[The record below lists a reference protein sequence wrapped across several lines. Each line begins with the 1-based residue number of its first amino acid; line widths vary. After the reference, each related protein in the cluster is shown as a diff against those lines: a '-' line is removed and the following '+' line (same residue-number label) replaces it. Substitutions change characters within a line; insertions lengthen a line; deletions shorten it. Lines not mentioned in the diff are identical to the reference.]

1 MAYFALRLAKMEMFP
16 MEVSVAWHNLEQAIA
31 AVERGEDRMEHLLAT
46 VRAGIYI
53 LFEYPT
59 TDIMAQ
65 AQASYLPLRPTVS
78 WLVFEASRIKD
89 IPDDRVEE
97 LKCYWQQN
105 HADCEG
111 ELIPP
116 PPSQL
121 GF

>member
-1 MAYFALRLAKMEMFP
+1 
-16 MEVSVAWHNLEQAIA
+16 MEVTTAWYNLEQAIA
-31 AVERGEDRMEHLLAT
+31 AVERGEDRMDHLLAT

-59 TDIMAQ
+59 AEIMAQ

-78 WLVFEASRIKD
+78 WLVFEAGRIKD
-89 IPDDRVEE
+89 IPDHRVEE
-97 LKCYWQQN
+97 LKSFWLEH
-105 HADCEG
+105 HAADEG

-116 PPSQL
+116 PPNHL

>member
-1 MAYFALRLAKMEMFP
+1 MEANI
-16 MEVSVAWHNLEQAIA
+16 AWHNLEQAIQ
-31 AVERGEDRMEHLLAT
+31 AVERGEDRMDHLLAT

-53 LFEYPT
+53 LFDYPT
-59 TDIMAQ
+59 PEIMAQ

-89 IPDDRVEE
+89 ISDDRVAEM
-97 LKCYWQQN
+97 KAFWQEN
-105 HADCEG
+105 LAANEG

-121 GF
+121 GL

>member
-1 MAYFALRLAKMEMFP
+1 MN
-16 MEVSVAWHNLEQAIA
+16 VSMAWHNLEQAIA
-31 AVERGEDRMEHLLAT
+31 AVELGEDRMDHLLDT

-53 LFEYPT
+53 LMEYPT
-59 TDIMAQ
+59 TEVMAQ

-78 WLVFEASRIKD
+78 WLVFEADRIKD
-89 IPDDRVEE
+89 IPNERVEE
-97 LKCYWQQN
+97 LKAFWQEH
-105 HADCEG
+105 HAASEG